1 MCVLIQC
8 ALAINEEEGAKTEM
22 LQINQKEN
30 RESSGNCS
38 QYVIE

>member
-30 RESSGNCS
+30 
-38 QYVIE
+38 IENYQGIVHNML